1 MNKPLL
7 YSIGCILYNIK
18 EVGGMYV
25 DIHAIF
31 R

>member
-7 YSIGCILYNIK
+7 YSVSCIFYNIIV
-18 EVGGMYV
+18 VGGMYV